1 MSSQSSHQPITVTHE
16 GGVKFAAQVR
26 THRVVVDQPVR
37 GGGEDSAPT
46 PLELLGASLG
56 TCVALYVQQYC
67 DSRGLPYAGMSV
79 EVEQLGAT
87 NPHRIGQ
94 FAVRVILPTALP
106 EPHASM
112 LERVAR
118 SCPAH
123 GTLVHGAE
131 VTVRIES
138 QA

>member
-1 MSSQSSHQPITVTHE
+1 MSNQSPRQPITVTHE
-16 GGVKFAAQVR
+16 GGVKFAAQIR
-26 THRVVVDQPVR
+26 AHRVLVDQPVR

-87 NPHRIGQ
+87 NPRFARRHRH
-94 FAVRVILPTALP
+94 AAMPHNALSKADP
-106 EPHASM
+106 CA
-112 LERVAR
+112 A
-118 SCPAH
+118 
-123 GTLVHGAE
+123 
-131 VTVRIES
+131 
-138 QA
+138 